1 MSNRDRFNSL
11 LHSQIDN
18 NNRTLSVI
26 SQSISLIN
34 NQQRIMEQII
44 SMSSRNNPNSFF
56 RNDDTNSNSYDY
68 VDWATFPTDAS
79 RYPRQH
85 YHSTYNRNVPSP
97 NLNYN
102 NLYNPNVNHPSATN
116 NPNYANNPTVINN
129 PTATSANNHNVNYE
143 HNQHHYN
150 SSNDASG
157 ASTENINRSG
167 ISDIITN
174 IDTTQQV
181 PITISLNEITFSD
194 LSNNRGS
201 FIQNLMSLLEN
212 TNVSDNV
219 ANTNLLGLQDVSSVT
234 TSCMFHNIENPNTLV
249 CPISL
254 EAFRP
259 NDEILKINRCGH
271 YFKSAPLRRW
281 FLQSS
286 RCPVC
291 RCNLSSTSTSTS
303 GSISGSTST
312 STSTSTSGSTS
323 TSTSTL

>member
-1 MSNRDRFNSL
+1 MSNRERFNSL

-34 NQQRIMEQII
+34 NQQRIIEQII

-56 RNDDTNSNSYDY
+56 HHNDTNSNSYDY

-79 RYPRQH
+79 RHPRPP
-85 YHSTYNRNVPSP
+85 YHGAYNRNVHNP

-102 NLYNPNVNHPSATN
+102 NLYNPNVNYPTAASNSNSA
-116 NPNYANNPTVINN
+116 NN
-129 PTATSANNHNVNYE
+129 PTATNNHNVNYE
-143 HNQHHYN
+143 HNQHDYN
-150 SSNDASG
+150 SNNDASG
-157 ASTENINRSG
+157 VSTENINRSG

-174 IDTTQQV
+174 IDTTQPV
-181 PITISLNEITFSD
+181 PITISLNEFTFSD

-201 FIQNLMSLLEN
+201 FIHNLMSLLE
-212 TNVSDNV
+212 TPNVSDNV
-219 ANTNLLGLQDVSSVT
+219 ANANLLGLQDVSSVT

-259 NDEILKINRCGH
+259 NDEILKINLCGH

-291 RCNLSSTSTSTS
+291 RCNLSSN
-303 GSISGSTST
+303 
-312 STSTSTSGSTS
+312 STSTSGSTS
-323 TSTSTL
+323 TSTSTSN